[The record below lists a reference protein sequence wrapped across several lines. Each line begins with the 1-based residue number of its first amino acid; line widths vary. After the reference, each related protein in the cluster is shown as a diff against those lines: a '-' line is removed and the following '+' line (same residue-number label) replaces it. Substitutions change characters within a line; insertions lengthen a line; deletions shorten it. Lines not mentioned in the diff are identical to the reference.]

1 MAEPLVKVIKYNVGS
16 STDAALSRMQ
26 EKLSASTSVEAM
38 RRSVSIADAV
48 TDYATKGQGVF
59 VKDEHGNFQRLVIS

>member
-16 STDAALSRMQ
+16 STDNALSRMQ
-26 EKLSASTSVEAM
+26 QKLNASSSVEAM

-48 TDYATKGQGVF
+48 TDYAKGQGVF
-59 VKDEHGNFQRLVIS
+59 VKDEHGNFQQLVIS